1 MKKLI
6 ITAIILATVTNS
18 FAQFN
23 FGIRGGMNLADYSN
37 LTDSSKKA
45 DYYVGAIFSIQLGD
59 LYTLQ
64 PEFTYSKQGTKLNG
78 TYADLKSNK
87 ISVNYFSIDVANKF
101 NIAKNVHF
109 LIGPY
114 FDIVMDKD
122 IKYIHP
128 TQDGYDYYYRYDTT
142 GVDLGFIFGFGFDVT
157 KNLTLEAR
165 YKQGFI
171 GVIDNVENNN
181 SDGSYYYDEDPHLNK
196 VIQLGLTYK
205 FDLVKS
211 VKQ

>member
-6 ITAIILATVTNS
+6 ITAIILATVSTT

-23 FGIRGGMNLADYSN
+23 FGLRGGMNLADYSN
-37 LTDSSKKA
+37 LEDSSKKS
-45 DYYVGAIFSIQLGD
+45 DYYVGIIFSIKTGN

-78 TYADLKSNK
+78 TYTNLKSNT
-87 ISVNYFSIDVANKF
+87 ISVNYFSVDVANKF
-101 NIAKNVHF
+101 KIANNAHF
-109 LIGPY
+109 IIGPY

-122 IKYIHP
+122 IKYTP
-128 TQDGYDYYYRYDTT
+128 QSQEDYYYYDSYYTT
-142 GVDLGFIFGFGFDVT
+142 GVDLGFIVGFGFDVT

-171 GVIDNVENNN
+171 GVIDNIERNHTD
-181 SDGSYYYDEDPHLNK
+181 STYYDEDPHLNK
-196 VIQLGLTYK
+196 VIQLGITYK
-205 FDLVKS
+205 FDLLKA
-211 VKQ
+211 KTN

>member
-6 ITAIILATVTNS
+6 ITAIILATVTTS

-23 FGIRGGMNLADYSN
+23 FGLRGGMNLADYSN
-37 LTDSSKKA
+37 LNDSSKKA
-45 DYYVGAIFSIQLGD
+45 DYYVGAIFSIQLGN

-78 TYADLKSNK
+78 THPDLKSNTL
-87 ISVNYFSIDVANKF
+87 SVNYFSIDVANKF
-101 NIAKNVHF
+101 KIAKNAHF

-122 IKYIHP
+122 IQYIRP
-128 TQDGYDYYYRYDTT
+128 AQDDYNYYYRYDTT

-171 GVIDNVENNN
+171 GVIDNIENNN

-205 FDLVKS
+205 FDLKA
-211 VKQ
+211 K

>member
-6 ITAIILATVTNS
+6 ITAIILATFSTT

-23 FGIRGGMNLADYSN
+23 FGLRGGMNLADYSN
-37 LTDSSKKA
+37 LEDSSKKA
-45 DYYVGAIFSIQLGD
+45 DYYVGAIFSIQLGN

-78 TYADLKSNK
+78 TYSDLRSNT
-87 ISVNYFSIDVANKF
+87 ISVNYFSIDIANKF
-101 NIAKNVHF
+101 KVAKNAHF
-109 LIGPY
+109 IIGPY

-122 IKYIHP
+122 IKYAP
-128 TQDGYDYYYRYDTT
+128 PSQDDYYYDRYYVTEA
-142 GVDLGFIFGFGFDVT
+142 DLGFMVGFGFDVT

-171 GVIDNVENNN
+171 GVIDEIERYYL
-181 SDGSYYYDEDPHLNK
+181 DGTSYYDEDPHLNK
-196 VIQLGLTYK
+196 VIQLGITYK
-205 FDLVKS
+205 FDLLKA
-211 VKQ
+211 KTN